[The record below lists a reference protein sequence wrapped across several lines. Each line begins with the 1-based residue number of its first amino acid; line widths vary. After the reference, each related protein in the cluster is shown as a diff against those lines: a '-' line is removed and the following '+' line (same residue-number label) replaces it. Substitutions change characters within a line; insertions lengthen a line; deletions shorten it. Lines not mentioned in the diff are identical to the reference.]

1 MSLLG
6 AEELEISQAAIERNA
21 IWIEAVENALDA
33 RGDEALVREVMKA
46 AGQKCAQ
53 QILDDC
59 REMLGKKPETVNEL
73 LDATNQRRLQRH
85 NVGNVWERQGNRAH
99 LKIDE
104 CACTLVRAGLAKPN
118 PVHCLCSQGLM
129 ESIFSAVCRGLVRVE
144 VVKAIGFGD
153 DSCEFYVDFVESEG

>member
-1 MSLLG
+1 MKKT
-6 AEELEISQAAIERNA
+6 EIPEKAIKRNVA
-21 IWIEAVENALDA
+21 WIEAVEKALA
-33 RGDEALVREVMKA
+33 NSGNGILTKEVMKA
-46 AGQKCAQ
+46 AGQKCAR

-59 REMLGKKPETVNEL
+59 REILGKKPETIDKL

-85 NVGNVWERQGNRAH
+85 NLASLWEKQDNKAH

-118 PVHCLCSQGLM
+118 PVHCLCSVGLM
-129 ESIFSAVCRGLVRVE
+129 ESIFSAVCRGPVNME

-153 DSCEFYVDFVESEG
+153 DVCEFYVNFVE